1 MSIVN
6 IRYPFLLKC
15 TNYDALKAALLPQK
29 AHFDNFTMWGIG
41 GYAFGYFE
49 GQAQDKARMCTLLE
63 TLPTAIV
70 CLYQPGQMAVMYD
83 NPGCVRE
90 RKDGLTYRVF
100 AAKLKPGCAD
110 EYKRRHMTIPPLA
123 SDQPAYESNWGIWLG
138 DGHVFGYCECD
149 PALWTEPTEEIKE
162 LTIQWETAQ
171 LEIMEWLSDDMDW
184 LTGQKHAAVM
194 QIL

>member
-1 MSIVN
+1 MN

-15 TNYDALKAALLPQK
+15 TNYDALKTALLPLK
-29 AHFDNFTMWGIG
+29 ESFDNFTMWGIG
-41 GYAFGYFE
+41 DYGFGYFE
-49 GQAQDKARMCTLLE
+49 GQAHDKARMCSILE
-63 TLPTAIV
+63 SLPKPIV
-70 CLYQPGQMAVMYD
+70 CLCQPGEMAVMYD

-90 RKDGLTYRVF
+90 SKDGLTHRVF

-110 EYKRRHMTIPPLA
+110 EYKRRHDTIPTLSA
-123 SDQPAYESNWGIWLG
+123 DQPTYESNWGIWLG
-138 DGHVFGYCECD
+138 DGHIFGYCERD
-149 PALWTEPTEEIKE
+149 PALWSEPTEEDRQ

-184 LTGQKHAAVM
+184 LTGQTHAAVM